1 MSKQQTAVEY
11 IMNQL
16 RQLAHN
22 PNTHLGLGDVRITQG
37 LIDEL
42 ADQAKE
48 MEKEQRIKDY
58 NAGYQDGQ
66 CNHINDA
73 ENYVNE
79 QNYLNDGTTSI

>member
-1 MSKQQTAVEY
+1 MSKQQTAVDFLTDCY
-11 IMNQL
+11 Y
-16 RQLAHN
+16 RQ
-22 PNTHLGLGDVRITQG
+22 GRILLTQF
-37 LIDEL
+37 E
-42 ADQAKE
+42 QAKE